1 MLNYISERQG
11 WIEVVC
17 GSMYSGKTDEL
28 IRRLK
33 RATIAKQKVITF
45 KPKIDDR
52 YHKEYIVTH
61 DKNSFEAIVVE
72 NPEDILTVGKDAD
85 VIGIDE
91 GQFMGIGLIE
101 VVNTLANAGKRVI
114 IAGLDMDYK
123 GKPFSPIPELMA
135 IAEHVQKE
143 HAICVVCG
151 NPANYS
157 QRVIPEEELIAVGS
171 TGMYEARCRLHF
183 VKPKEEN

>member
-1 MLNYISERQG
+1 MLNYITERQG
-11 WIEVVC
+11 WVEVVC

-45 KPKIDDR
+45 KPNIDDR
-52 YHKEYIVTH
+52 YHKKNIVSH
-61 DKNSFEAIVVE
+61 DQNSFEAITIDT
-72 NPEDILTVGKDAD
+72 PEEILHQAKDAD
-85 VIGIDE
+85 VVGIDE
-91 GQFMGIGLIE
+91 GQFMGMGLVD
-101 VVNTLANAGKRVI
+101 VVNKLASAGKRVI
-114 IAGLDMDYK
+114 IAGLDMDYL
-123 GKPFSPIPELMA
+123 GNPFSPIPELMA

-157 QRVIPEEELIAVGS
+157 QRVVPEEDLIAVGS

-183 VKPKEEN
+183 VKPKEI

>member
-33 RATIAKQKVITF
+33 RATIAKQKVMTF

-52 YHKEYIVTH
+52 YHKENIVSH
-61 DKNSFEAIVVE
+61 DKHSFEAIVIDK
-72 NPEDILTVGKDAD
+72 PEEILLQAKNAD
-85 VIGIDE
+85 VVGIDE
-91 GQFMGIGLIE
+91 GQFMGMGLIA
-101 VVNTLANAGKRVI
+101 VANTLAKAGKRVI

-151 NPANYS
+151 NPANFS
-157 QRVIPEEELIAVGS
+157 QRIIPEEQLISVGS

-183 VKPKEEN
+183 IKPKD